1 MWFIFIDR
9 IQEIEE
15 GKGDK
20 VAKKSCGHGW
30 VDREPGAGSTL
41 PLSQLIAKSPKRFI
55 TKINNNSVSSEHS
68 AGPLRL
74 HSNSAHSKYLE
85 QEMQQQ
91 LGNANLILHSLQAVS
106 EKLIII
112 KLPSFI
118 SNYLFPQQG
127 FSKHQAK
134 GKQVSKA

>member
-1 MWFIFIDR
+1 MFVDR
-9 IQEIEE
+9 IQVMDK

-20 VAKKSCGHGW
+20 VAKESCGHGW
-30 VDREPGAGSTL
+30 RDREPRAESIL
-41 PLSQLIAKSPKRFI
+41 PLSHLIAKSLKRFVTNI
-55 TKINNNSVSSEHS
+55 KNNSVSSRRS

-74 HSNSAHSKYLE
+74 HSNRAHSKSLE

-91 LGNANLILHSLQAVS
+91 LGDANLTLHSLQAAS

-118 SNYLFPQQG
+118 SNYLSPQQG
-127 FSKHQAK
+127 FSSHQAK